1 MHKQPKPRPPPTA
14 SIRRSLILD
23 PIHPKDYRE
32 LTIIHT
38 CEQCSHFA
46 PANATCTLGYEA
58 HNHTAAAQA
67 RNYELYGRVAFCRF
81 SEID

>member
-1 MHKQPKPRPPPTA
+1 MPSQQFP
-14 SIRRSLILD
+14 IRRSLILD
-23 PIHPKDYRE
+23 PVHPRDYRE
-32 LTIIHT
+32 LTVIHC

-46 PANATCTLGYEA
+46 PADKSCTLGYDA
-58 HNHTAAAQA
+58 KNHLEETQK

>member
-1 MHKQPKPRPPPTA
+1 MSMPAPTKPLVKR
-14 SIRRSLILD
+14 SIILD
-23 PIHPKDYRE
+23 PIHPRDYRE
-32 LTIIHT
+32 LDIIFY

-46 PANATCTLGYEA
+46 TATKSCTIGYDASKHVKEV
-58 HNHTAAAQA
+58 QE